1 MSSAQSTEE
10 ESIRLT
16 VENIGGIDH
25 TNATFSPGVTVLAGR
40 NATNRTSL
48 LRALMAALGSEHVS
62 LKSDTDEG
70 HVELEIGDSTYIRT
84 LSRTDDATDPTAI
97 STGGEPYVADAELA
111 DLFAFLLE
119 TNEARQAVASSDDL
133 RELIIRSI
141 DTDTLQA
148 DLRAGRVG

>member
-97 STGGEPYVADAELA
+97 STGG
-111 DLFAFLLE
+111 
-119 TNEARQAVASSDDL
+119 
-133 RELIIRSI
+133 
-141 DTDTLQA
+141 
-148 DLRAGRVG
+148 